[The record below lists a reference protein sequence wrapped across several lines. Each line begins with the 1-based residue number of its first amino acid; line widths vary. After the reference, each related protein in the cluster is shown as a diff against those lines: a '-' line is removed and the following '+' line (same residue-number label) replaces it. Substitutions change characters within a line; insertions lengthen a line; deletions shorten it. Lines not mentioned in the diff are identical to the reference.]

1 MFVFG
6 AVELFFE
13 MYRKLSQFDQT
24 SNLKHDYIFEDP
36 NAKENEF
43 MAETEY
49 KKAEEAALV

>member
-1 MFVFG
+1 
-6 AVELFFE
+6 

-43 MAETEY
+43 MAETKY